1 MKKLAFI
8 IIAILFAWAT
18 FAQNQF
24 TVPERTAEQQHPRV
38 TWIMHYD
45 LNVALSYVKSTGK
58 TVEEYAKYSG
68 NLYKLTWQK
77 EEGFEGFVKGTLLNL
92 TDLSGKVEILNQ
104 SDKKVTI
111 KATGFYK
118 YLQDKGTI
126 YNVTYKDYIQF
137 FEVSHKQIAKYLN
150 STISMKVIDD
160 GVEVIIGKKQHQVT
174 MGAFTPNFSQ
184 PQVVKGWVKQINY
197 QTFKG
202 KEENGKI
209 IKKDPLKLS
218 ESHNHDERY
227 KSSFLFNKN
236 GNLIRTLINN
246 DEENNIWTRLI
257 DYEDEKIDKI
267 FFLKN
272 SIPTSKGERFYEKN
286 GNTSL
291 NFYDLETDKL
301 TDIYKLEVDTNGLWV
316 NRIAYN
322 PDGEITGRGPKIIRD
337 KNGVALELSILKKDG
352 SVNYNNKY
360 YYDKNG
366 LPINIHRTISQGKTV
381 SEDFKREYEFDENG
395 NWIKQIQYG
404 PPAGNIFI
412 IERSFEFY
420 EKRSEIE
427 LLESELSKCVGK
439 YELNSSFS
447 ITIIKEGNKI
457 FAQGTDQ
464 DKFEIYAYD
473 KYKFFTKEFTAEFIF
488 LLNSKN
494 EVTGF
499 TLVQNGE
506 YELKKVE

>member
-1 MKKLAFI
+1 MKKFALL
-8 IIAILFAWAT
+8 IIAILFARASS
-18 FAQNQF
+18 AQNQF
-24 TVPERTAEQQHPRV
+24 TVPERTAEKQYPRV
-38 TWIMHYD
+38 TWIIHYD
-45 LNVALSYVKSTGK
+45 LNVALSYVKSTGE
-58 TVEEYAKYSG
+58 TVEEYAKYAG
-68 NLYKLTWQK
+68 NLYKQTWQK
-77 EEGFEGFVKGTLLNL
+77 EEGFEGFVNGTLLNL
-92 TDLSGKVEILNQ
+92 TDLSGNVEILNQ
-104 SDKKVTI
+104 SDKKITI

-118 YLQDKGTI
+118 YLQDKGTN

-150 STISMKVIDD
+150 ATISMKVIDD
-160 GVEVIIGKKQHQVT
+160 GVEVTVEKKQHQVT
-174 MGAFTPNFSQ
+174 MGLFTPNFSQ
-184 PQVVKGWVKQINY
+184 PQLVKGWVKQINY

-202 KEENGKI
+202 IKKNGKI
-209 IKKDPLKLS
+209 IKGDPLKLS
-218 ESHNHDERY
+218 ESHNQDERY

-236 GNLIRTLINN
+236 GNLIRTLINE

-257 DYEDEKIDKI
+257 DYEDEKIDEI

-272 SIPTSKGERFYEKN
+272 SIPTNKGERFYEKN

-291 NFYDLETDKL
+291 KFYDLETDKL
-301 TDIYKLEVDTNGLWV
+301 TDIYKVEIDANGLWV

-322 PDGEITGRGPKIIRD
+322 SDGEITGQGPKIIRD
-337 KNGVALELSILKKDG
+337 KDGVALELSILKKDG

-360 YYDKNG
+360 SYDKNG

-381 SEDFKREYEFDENG
+381 NEYFKREYEFDENG

-404 PPAGNIFI
+404 PPAENIFV
-412 IERSFEFY
+412 IERSFTFY
-420 EKRSEIE
+420 EKRTEIE
-427 LLESELSKCVGK
+427 LPESELSKLVGK
-439 YELNSSFS
+439 YELNPNFN

-457 FAQGTDQ
+457 FAQGTEQ

-488 LLNSKN
+488 QLNKKN

-499 TLVQNGE
+499 SLVQNGE